1 LGDSATAISTLTVE
15 QRLELLDEIWESLY
29 ETPQAIPLTE
39 AQREELDR
47 RIKEFDNEGP
57 PGAPRAGE
65 PLDEVLDRI
74 RNSHE

>member
-1 LGDSATAISTLTVE
+1 MTMKKAKNKR
-15 QRLELLDEIWESLY
+15 QPEIWVSLY

-47 RIKEFDNEGP
+47 RIEAFDNERP
-57 PGAPRAGE
+57 PGGPRAGA

-74 RNSHE
+74 RTHHE